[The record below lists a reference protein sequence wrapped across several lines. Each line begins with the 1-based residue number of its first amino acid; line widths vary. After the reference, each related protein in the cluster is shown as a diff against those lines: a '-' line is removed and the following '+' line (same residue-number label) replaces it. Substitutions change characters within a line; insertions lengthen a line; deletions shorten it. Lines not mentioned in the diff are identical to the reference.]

1 MKRCKRCYRKMDDD
15 EAAAYSP
22 ASDVG
27 DIFISE
33 IGDVNVADL
42 CPECREELGI
52 LSLLGFEP

>member
-1 MKRCKRCYRKMDDD
+1 MDDD

-22 ASDVG
+22 ASDLG

-52 LSLLGFEP
+52 MSLLGFQP

>member
-1 MKRCKRCYRKMDDD
+1 MDDD
-15 EAAAYSP
+15 EAVAYSP
-22 ASDVG
+22 ASDLG

-33 IGDVNVADL
+33 IGDASVADL